1 MLDKIYNLKRHL
13 RNQIDSANIL
23 GSDWVYIR
31 KIEAEKCLEL
41 AEAEEVILEM
51 YEEAKNSQ
59 KEEDTEKEVEEN
71 ETH

>member
-13 RNQIDSANIL
+13 KNQIESANIL

-51 YEEAKNSQ
+51 YEETNTKKEKEN
-59 KEEDTEKEVEEN
+59 KEE
-71 ETH
+71 